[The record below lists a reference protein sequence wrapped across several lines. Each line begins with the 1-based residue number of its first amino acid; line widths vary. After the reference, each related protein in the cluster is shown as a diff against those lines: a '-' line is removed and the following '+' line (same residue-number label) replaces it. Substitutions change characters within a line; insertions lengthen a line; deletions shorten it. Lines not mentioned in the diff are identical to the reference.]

1 MNIMALRDDWKQ
13 TGSGLGHAFG
23 SLGSSVVDTV
33 KGQPSKNEWKAAG
46 KGLGGA
52 FANLGKSI
60 VKSTKVAV
68 DHIDD
73 KMSQPDEQAQTGP
86 VQEEQTT
93 PVQEEQTA
101 PVQEQENVLTDNDV
115 EVLPPQ

>member
-1 MNIMALRDDWKQ
+1 MALRDDWKQ

-33 KGQPSKNEWKAAG
+33 KGQPSKNEWKEAG

-68 DHIDD
+68 DHIDE
-73 KMSQPDEQAQTGP
+73 KMSQPDEQT
-86 VQEEQTT
+86 QEAA
-93 PVQEEQTA
+93 TA
-101 PVQEQENVLTDNDV
+101 ETQQQENVLKEDDV